1 MFRFRFQTGCAGND
15 RLRSIVFRPRNHK
28 KQNRKRSLPDIMDR
42 KPRAEGGPY
51 IGRPMPRF
59 EDLRLVRGAGKY
71 SDDISMDGQVYAA
84 FVRTPHAHAR
94 IKTID
99 TAAAKKMPGVI

>member
-1 MFRFRFQTGCAGND
+1 MFPPRFQTGCTGND
-15 RLRSIVFRPRNHK
+15 RLRSIVCRSRNHN

-42 KPRAEGGPY
+42 KPRADGGPY

-71 SDDISMDGQVYAA
+71 SDDISMEGQAYAA
-84 FVRTPHAHAR
+84 FVRTPHAHAFVKR
-94 IKTID
+94 ID
-99 TAAAKKMPGVI
+99 TSAARK